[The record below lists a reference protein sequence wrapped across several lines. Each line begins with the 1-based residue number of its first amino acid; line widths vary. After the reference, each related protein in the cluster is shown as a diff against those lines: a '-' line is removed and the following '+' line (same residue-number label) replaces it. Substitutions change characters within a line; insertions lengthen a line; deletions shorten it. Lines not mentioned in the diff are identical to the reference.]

1 MNYDKF
7 IEEYLS
13 KSLIKKQEVGFD
25 QINKM
30 VKQANKELNTCV
42 TILEISSELSYTSAY
57 SAMLYAGRALMLLK
71 GYRAV
76 GVNKHKTVVEFIGA
90 YVGENYK
97 ILIEKFDSMRK
108 KRNLLTYEPW
118 RLSISKTDLKNVVK
132 SAKEFVFFI
141 MDKVKE
147 ENPHIKGVRS
157 QHLTK

>member
-42 TILEISSELSYTSAY
+42 KILQISSELSYTSAY
-57 SAMLYAGRALMLLK
+57 SAMLYAGRALMFLK
-71 GYRAV
+71 GYRAT

-97 ILIEKFDSMRK
+97 ILIEKFDNMRK

-118 RLSISKTDLKNVVK
+118 RLNISKTDLKNALK
-132 SAKEFVFFI
+132 SAKEFVSFI

-147 ENPHIKGVRS
+147 ENPQIEFKF
-157 QHLTK
+157 